1 MLLLSLNSSF
11 MHHSAKFSIMKK
23 IILFTILL
31 TVSAASFTQTIN
43 PSQPLTRADY
53 VKKSK
58 SQKTAAWVLLG
69 GGFAL
74 STTGALIS
82 SRKAAED
89 LAGAFTGVF
98 FGDPEPQNNYTGETI
113 LLVGGV
119 VAMLSSIPLF
129 IASGKN
135 RRKAAASV
143 SFKMQ
148 NATNIYQSAFTN
160 TRYPVLAIQIRL

>member
-82 SRKAAED
+82 TRKVAED
-89 LAGAFTGVF
+89 LAGVVTGAFGY
-98 FGDPEPQNNYTGETI
+98 PEPQNNYTGETI

-143 SFKMQ
+143 SFKME
-148 NATNIYQSAFTN
+148 NATNIYQYAFTN
-160 TRYPVLAIQIRL
+160 TRYPAVAIQIRL